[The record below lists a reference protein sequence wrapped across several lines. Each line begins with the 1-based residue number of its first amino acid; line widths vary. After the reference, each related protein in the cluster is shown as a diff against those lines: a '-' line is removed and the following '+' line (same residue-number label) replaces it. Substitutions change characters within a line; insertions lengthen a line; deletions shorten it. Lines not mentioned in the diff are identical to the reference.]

1 MSSLKRKVQCN
12 PNFSKLLKENQREI
26 MEYVQLQVQF
36 CADVARNFSISDPD
50 ELSTILQ
57 DTLSFTSNVVLSDP
71 KVLREIIDLNI
82 VPLEMSPSPI
92 PIDLDEESRRLEVEA
107 PRRSEIQRRQLTAWL
122 WSWVPWPFTT
132 KGPAATQQQSVKGTK
147 RAREDDDEEEP
158 PSRRK
163 VIRKCKSTAVTNK
176 QNYGP

>member
-1 MSSLKRKVQCN
+1 MNSLKRKVQSN
-12 PNFSKLLKENQREI
+12 PNFSTLPKENQKGI

-36 CADVARNFSISDPD
+36 CADVARNFSTSDPD

-57 DTLSFTSNVVLSDP
+57 DTFSFTSNVVLSDQQL
-71 KVLREIIDLNI
+71 LREIIDLNFD
-82 VPLEMSPSPI
+82 PLPLLRSPV
-92 PIDLDEESRRLEVEA
+92 PIDLDEVSRRLEVEA
-107 PRRSEIQRRQLTAWL
+107 QHRSEIQRRQLTSWL

-132 KGPAATQQQSVKGTK
+132 KGPAATQQGPVKGTK

-158 PSRRK
+158 PRRRK
-163 VIRKCKSTAVTNK
+163 VIRKCKSTTVANK